1 MLGDIRKNKLE
12 NKYQKK
18 KRLRTTALGKIE
30 KKNAKAKWRSNS
42 VLSSAFEKL
51 QINYLK
57 SVSQRRELLE
67 KDLSLNRHLVRPPN
81 QIVVDD
87 KTLTLNW
94 TYRVEFFLEALCSR
108 NMNLNNLVTLK
119 TLIKVFDYTST

>member
-67 KDLSLNRHLVRPPN
+67 KDLSLNRHLERPPN

>member
-1 MLGDIRKNKLE
+1 VLGDIRKNKLE

-67 KDLSLNRHLVRPPN
+67 KDLSLNRHLERPPN
-81 QIVVDD
+81 QIVIDD

-94 TYRVEFFLEALCSR
+94 TYRVEFFLEALCNR

>member
-57 SVSQRRELLE
+57 SVSQRREFLE
-67 KDLSLNRHLVRPPN
+67 KDLSLNRHLERPPN

>member
-1 MLGDIRKNKLE
+1 M
-12 NKYQKK
+12 
-18 KRLRTTALGKIE
+18 
-30 KKNAKAKWRSNS
+30 
-42 VLSSAFEKL
+42 LSSAFEKL

>member
-18 KRLRTTALGKIE
+18 KRLRTSALGKIE

-57 SVSQRRELLE
+57 SVSQRRELQE
-67 KDLSLNRHLVRPPN
+67 KDLSLNRHLERPPN

-108 NMNLNNLVTLK
+108 NMNLNKLVTLK